1 MMYLISEER
10 LKQFADLMR
19 SKTGDTEECS
29 LEEIKNKLEAV
40 RTENDFLKF
49 RECDGLFSFYG
60 AGRLTTMPKLDT
72 RAVTNM
78 NNMFSGCSGLTTI
91 PQLDTSSA
99 TEMGGMFYGCSSL
112 TTIPQLDTSS
122 VTFMNSMFSN
132 CSSLTTIPQLDTRSA
147 TFMNSMFSKCSSLT
161 TIPQLDTSS
170 ATDIAGMF
178 IGCSSLTTIPQLD
191 TSSVTDMNQMFSG
204 CTNLTTIPQLDT
216 RSVTNMKYMF
226 RNCSSLTTIP
236 QLDTSSATH
245 MDSIFSGCT
254 NLTNCY
260 LRNIKSSLIVGSGT
274 TYGHLLTVDS
284 LLYMIKE
291 LVNTGSSKTLT
302 MGTANTAKLS
312 NTYVK
317 LINITDEMRA
327 EDDLINSKLPFE
339 VCEKTDEGALAILT
353 DYVAL
358 KNWSIK

>member
-19 SKTGDTEECS
+19 SKTGETEECS

-49 RECDGLFSFYG
+49 
-60 AGRLTTMPKLDT
+60 
-72 RAVTNM
+72 
-78 NNMFSGCSGLTTI
+78 
-91 PQLDTSSA
+91 
-99 TEMGGMFYGCSSL
+99 YGCKNLFENLGSSL
-112 TTIPQLDTSS
+112 TTIPQLDTRS
-122 VTFMNSMFSN
+122 VTDMSNMFFN
-132 CSSLTTIPQLDTRSA
+132 CSSLTTIPQLDTRSV
-147 TFMNSMFSKCSSLT
+147 TNTYNMFN
-161 TIPQLDTSS
+161 
-170 ATDIAGMF
+170 
-178 IGCSSLTTIPQLD
+178 GCSKLE
-191 TSSVTDMNQMFSG
+191 
-204 CTNLTTIPQLDT
+204 
-216 RSVTNMKYMF
+216 
-226 RNCSSLTTIP
+226 
-236 QLDTSSATH
+236 
-245 MDSIFSGCT
+245 
-254 NLTNCY
+254 NCY

-327 EDDLINSKLPFE
+327 EDDLIDSKMPFE
-339 VCEKTDEGALAILT
+339 VCESTAEGALAILT

>member
-1 MMYLISEER
+1 
-10 LKQFADLMR
+10 
-19 SKTGDTEECS
+19 
-29 LEEIKNKLEAV
+29 
-40 RTENDFLKF
+40 
-49 RECDGLFSFYG
+49 
-60 AGRLTTMPKLDT
+60 MPKLDT
-72 RAVTNM
+72 RSVTNM

-191 TSSVTDMNQMFSG
+191 TSSA
-204 CTNLTTIPQLDT
+204 TN
-216 RSVTNMKYMF
+216 
-226 RNCSSLTTIP
+226 
-236 QLDTSSATH
+236 

-312 NTYVK
+312 STYVK

-327 EDDLINSKLPFE
+327 EDDLIDSKLPFE
-339 VCEKTDEGALAILT
+339 VCESTEEGALAILT

>member
-10 LKQFADLMR
+10 LKEIADIMR
-19 SKTGDTEECS
+19 NKTGETEECS

-72 RAVTNM
+72 RSVTNM

-204 CTNLTTIPQLDT
+204 CTNLT
-216 RSVTNMKYMF
+216 
-226 RNCSSLTTIP
+226 
-236 QLDTSSATH
+236 
-245 MDSIFSGCT
+245 
-254 NLTNCY
+254 NCY
-260 LRNIKSSLIVGSGT
+260 LRNIKSSLVVGSGT
-274 TYGHLLTVDS
+274 TYGHLLTVES

-312 NTYVK
+312 STYVK

-327 EDDLINSKLPFE
+327 EDDLIDSKLPFE
-339 VCEKTDEGALAILT
+339 VCESTEEGALAILT

>member
-19 SKTGDTEECS
+19 SKTGETEECS

-72 RAVTNM
+72 RSVTNM
-78 NNMFSGCSGLTTI
+78 NNMFSGCSG
-91 PQLDTSSA
+91 
-99 TEMGGMFYGCSSL
+99 
-112 TTIPQLDTSS
+112 
-122 VTFMNSMFSN
+122 
-132 CSSLTTIPQLDTRSA
+132 LTTIPQLDTRSA

-236 QLDTSSATH
+236 QLYARSVTDMSN
-245 MDSIFSGCT
+245 MFSGCT

-260 LRNIKSSLIVGSGT
+260 LKHIKTALTIGSGT

-284 LLYMIKE
+284 LLYIIKE

-327 EDDLINSKLPFE
+327 EDDLIDSKLPFE
-339 VCEKTDEGALAILT
+339 VCESTEEGALSILT
-353 DYVAL
+353 NYVAL